1 MGAAQGAPG
10 RQTTGVADGRTARFN
25 HLIFD
30 VAFASIFE
38 PTWPQLDPQ
47 HAPKIALRIDLFANI
62 VLSIIFNRFCYDFRP
77 S

>member
-1 MGAAQGAPG
+1 MGAAQGPPG
-10 RQTTGVADGRTARFN
+10 RQTTRLADGYAARSN

-47 HAPKIALRIDLFANI
+47 HAPKIALKVDLFGNI
-62 VLSIIFNRFCYDFRP
+62 MLSIILMDCYLIEFR
-77 S
+77 